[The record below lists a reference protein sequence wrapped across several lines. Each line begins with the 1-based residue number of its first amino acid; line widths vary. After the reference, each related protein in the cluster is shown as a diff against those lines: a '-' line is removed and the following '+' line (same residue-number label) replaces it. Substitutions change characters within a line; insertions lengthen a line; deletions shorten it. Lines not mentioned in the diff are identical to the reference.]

1 VKSRSQA
8 VKLFN
13 INGDREM
20 KMIKLTT
27 YHPYVSKPVRDLW
40 LNKYH
45 VSSVQVAIK
54 EVADGKNGSHV
65 VVGEQT
71 YVVMESVEQVLEL
84 LEDDE

>member
-1 VKSRSQA
+1 M
-8 VKLFN
+8 FI

-27 YHPYVSKPVRDLW
+27 YHPYVSKPEREIW

-45 VSSVQVAIK
+45 VSSVQEAIK
-54 EVADGKNGSHV
+54 EVAGGKNGSHV

-71 YVVMESVEQVLEL
+71 YVVMETVEQVLKL
-84 LEDDE
+84 LEDE